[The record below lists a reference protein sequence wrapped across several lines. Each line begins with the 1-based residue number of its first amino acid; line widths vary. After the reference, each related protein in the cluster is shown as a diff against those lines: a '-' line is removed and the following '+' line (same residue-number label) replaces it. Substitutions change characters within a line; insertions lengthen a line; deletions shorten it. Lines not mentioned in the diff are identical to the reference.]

1 MGYRRAS
8 ETHGTHV
15 LLNYEDGNPAICR
28 TNRSEQPP
36 NSSTYNLATTS
47 TDHPAHQTS
56 EKTMGAGTKQ
66 ESVRICDAF
75 YQFFE

>member
-1 MGYRRAS
+1 MKMEIRQSAEPTAVNS
-8 ETHGTHV
+8 
-15 LLNYEDGNPAICR
+15 
-28 TNRSEQPP
+28 PP

-47 TDHPAHQTS
+47 TDHPRLIKPLKKPWVRAP
-56 EKTMGAGTKQ
+56 KQ